1 MSNGNTVTWKVV
13 ACAFGTIII
22 MLFVGSVG
30 YILNDLQKN
39 DEKMT
44 QNFETQ
50 AANLNALITTVNRL
64 AQHVEDTGVHNQEK
78 RKAVTEMLQEQKRAI
93 RELERKIGP

>member
-1 MSNGNTVTWKVV
+1 
-13 ACAFGTIII
+13 

-39 DEKMT
+39 DDQIAKD
-44 QNFETQ
+44 FKAQ
-50 AANLNALITTVNRL
+50 AENLNALIITVNRL
-64 AQHVEDTGVHNQEK
+64 AQHVEDTGVHNDEK
-78 RKAVTEMLQEQKRAI
+78 DEEINKVLLEQKAAI